1 MRLFI
6 LLSCLLAWVLAAP
19 YIDQEDAL
27 HVLNAYLEQFGPA
40 AEKVYYVAEDDHG
53 LVLVKSRAIEGFAEG
68 IWHFGGFIGL

>member
-27 HVLNAYLEQFGPA
+27 RVLNAYLEQFGPA

-53 LVLVKSRAIEGFAEG
+53 FRSIKRGLGPRPLR
-68 IWHFGGFIGL
+68 FG

>member
-27 HVLNAYLEQFGPA
+27 RVLNAYLEQFGPA

-53 LVLVKSRAIEGFAEG
+53 SMKRGLGPRPLR
-68 IWHFGGFIGL
+68 FG

>member
-27 HVLNAYLEQFGPA
+27 RVLNAYLEQFGPGGGD
-40 AEKVYYVAEDDHG
+40 KVYYVAEDDHG
-53 LVLVKSRAIEGFAEG
+53 SMKRGLGPRPLR
-68 IWHFGGFIGL
+68 FG